1 MKMNDSA
8 LKPGQLVA
16 VWNYNA
22 ADIHIRMF
30 HHMERRGL
38 LEEARNWFICRNPLQ
53 TNSADFDAWLF
64 ARPLSEIEPDAFL

>member
-1 MKMNDSA
+1 MNDSA
-8 LKPGQLVA
+8 LKPDQLVA

-38 LEEARNWFICRNPLQ
+38 LEECKNWFICRNPLQ
-53 TNSADFDAWLF
+53 TDSVDFDAWLF